1 MKKRELK
8 KLIKEIIVVKE
19 MSEEE
24 QDNESFHITSI
35 DARDSDLVFKG
46 KMDHWEA
53 EKTVWQGKGFRNAEN
68 ELDKF
73 EKANKN
79 RQLRYHLKNADGYC
93 CKQCGE
99 PFFNQNKIAS
109 ICGDCQ
115 GQNAAAAAEPDMINE
130 NFGEY
135 CPKCKSRLYSG
146 DDEYMDKAGV
156 CSSCVT
162 YDNTSDKR
170 FYNKYVQATK
180 AEKPS
185 KKDVKREEKEP
196 YADQIQRQIR
206 KAAKERNAE
215 AVVFYSDAADKS
227 ASSSFESWK
236 GSAAYTG
243 WKERNKEKIA
253 KVEAEFKRFSH
264 MREAGILRGPDMFPG
279 AASATNYLSPR
290 RGEVL
295 KEPLDIGDSF
305 YIHKTGMDAN
315 GNYSVW
321 VSLGANPAKK
331 IQTNG
336 NTPAAH
342 QKKSAE
348 IASNEQAK
356 REIKDYYNKYLKKES
371 VQETSNQA
379 GKYKGWDIN
388 YYPIGSQ
395 HWKASRSGVNM
406 TSNSKESL
414 KQMIDDRKPLTTVKE
429 TMHDQ
434 ELCDCGHYGDEHS
447 HGLCHHTN
455 CKCNKFTRNDMDE
468 IQKLKEGIKKYI
480 RGIVK

>member
-1 MKKRELK
+1 MKKREFK
-8 KLIKEIIVVKE
+8 KFIKEIVLKE
-19 MSEEE
+19 IIIE
-24 QDNESFHITSI
+24 D
-35 DARDSDLVFKG
+35 DSQQ
-46 KMDHWEA
+46 
-53 EKTVWQGKGFRNAEN
+53 T
-68 ELDKF
+68 
-73 EKANKN
+73 
-79 RQLRYHLKNADGYC
+79 
-93 CKQCGE
+93 CKERC
-99 PFFNQNKIAS
+99 S
-109 ICGDCQ
+109 VCGDDICKLS
-115 GQNAAAAAEPDMINE
+115 GSNHTEDSTHICAKCDKDSINE

-135 CPKCKSRLYSG
+135 CKKCKSRLYSG
-146 DDEYMDKAGV
+146 DDEYVDKTGV

-162 YDNTSDKR
+162 YDNTPDKR

-253 KVEAEFKRFSH
+253 KVEAEFKRFSY

-295 KEPLDIGDSF
+295 KELLDIGDSF

-321 VSLGANPAKK
+321 ISLGANPTKK

-356 REIKDYYNKYLKKES
+356 KEIKDYYNKYLRKES
-371 VQETSNQA
+371 
-379 GKYKGWDIN
+379 
-388 YYPIGSQ
+388 
-395 HWKASRSGVNM
+395 
-406 TSNSKESL
+406 
-414 KQMIDDRKPLTTVKE
+414 VKE
-429 TMHDQ
+429 TMYDQ
-434 ELCDCGHYGDEHS
+434 ELCDCGHYGDEHDCGKCG
-447 HGLCHHTN
+447 HVN
-455 CKCNKFTRNDMDE
+455 CKCEKFERNDMDE